1 VVTKAYLKK
10 RKKFFLKQENNLKWH
25 LKILIAINILVGLG
39 MLGAYFAPIFSPRE
53 YWFFAFLGLA
63 FPFLLAI
70 NLLFCITWLLL
81 KKYKISLMAISLLL
95 PGIPHIPAYLQ
106 LNPKEKPQTE
116 GVYLNIVDFNTHYMG
131 AYDFIGK
138 DSNYFFSM
146 LDTLKPDI
154 ICLQEF
160 TNLGGYQQ
168 KPMFKR
174 FSMEYKSYANYNA
187 DILSKTY
194 PTGYGVCIFS
204 KYPIIKKGFVERVT
218 QSSNLSVFADIVVG
232 EDTIRVINTHL
243 KSIVFDRKDYWA
255 VEQMA
260 SGEDLFETDDIRRI
274 IAKLKYAFK
283 ERAKQADYLRSKID
297 ESPYKVIICGD
308 FNDSPMSYSYRTL
321 QKGLKDAFIES
332 GYGMSRTYIGKMPSF
347 RIDYILHDKAWHS
360 YNYKTNKLNFSDH
373 KMISCTIKV
382 R

>member
-1 VVTKAYLKK
+1 M
-10 RKKFFLKQENNLKWH
+10 KWY
-25 LKILIAINILVGLG
+25 LKILLVANLIIGLG
-39 MLGAYFAPIFSPRE
+39 MLGAYFAPVFSPRE
-53 YWFFAFLGLA
+53 YWFLAFLGLA
-63 FPFLLAI
+63 FPFLLALNI
-70 NLLFCITWLLL
+70 LCSIIWAFA
-81 KKYKISLMAISLLL
+81 KKYILSLVALSLLL

-106 LNPKEKPQTE
+106 LNPKAVPQEE
-116 GVYLNIVDFNTHYMG
+116 GTYLNIVNFNTHYMG

-138 DSNYFFSM
+138 DSNYFFSL
-146 LDTLKPDI
+146 LDTLKPDV

-160 TNLGGYQQ
+160 TNLGGFQQ

-174 FSMEYKSYANYNA
+174 FSNEYKSYANYNA

-204 KYPIIKKGFVERVT
+204 KYPIVNKGFLERVT
-218 QSSNLSVFADIVVG
+218 QSSNLSVFADILVG
-232 EDTIRVINTHL
+232 NDTIRVINSHL

-260 SGEDLFETDDIRRI
+260 KGEDFLETDDLRRI

-283 ERAKQADYLRSKID
+283 ERARQAEYLKSKMN
-297 ESPYKVIICGD
+297 ESRYKLIVCGD
-308 FNDSPMSYSYRTL
+308 FNDSPMSYSYSTI
-321 QKGLKDAFIES
+321 QKGLKDAFVES
-332 GYGMSRTYIGKMPSF
+332 GFGMSRTYIGKMPSF
-347 RIDYILHDKAWHS
+347 RIDYILHDKSWKS

-373 KMISCTIKV
+373 KMISCTIKI